1 MEITLLGFVLG
12 ILLLAVPLYILY
24 AFRINLM
31 QKTLVAFGKMI
42 VWLTVTGFFLY
53 FVLRWNNLLVNIL
66 WTVVMALAAAVM
78 TVGKAR
84 LKSSKYIV
92 PVFVGLITSSLVIG
106 LFFLFFVVGL
116 KNPFDA
122 RFFIP
127 VISLMIGAMIGVN
140 ANALSVYYSGLEHHS
155 ALYYYLLGNGA
166 SHKEAV
172 NYFVRRALQKAA
184 SPWIS
189 SMAYMVVGVAPLIL
203 WTMLLSGVAL
213 VTAIAYQ
220 VLILILLF
228 STSLVSLLITLQA
241 ARRYSFD
248 EYDRLKEK

>member
-12 ILLLAVPLYILY
+12 ILLLAVPLYIFY

-31 QKTLVAFGKMI
+31 QKVLVAFGKMI
-42 VWLTVTGFFLY
+42 VLLTLTGFFLY
-53 FVLRWNNLLVNIL
+53 FIMRWNSLLVNIL
-66 WTVVMALAAAVM
+66 SVAMMAFAAAVM
-78 TVGKAR
+78 MVGKAR
-84 LKSSKYIV
+84 LKSGKYV
-92 PVFVGLITSSLVIG
+92 MPVFVGLITSSLVIG
-106 LFFLFFVVGL
+106 LFFLFFVAGL

-127 VISLMIGAMIGVN
+127 VLGLMIGATIGVN
-140 ANALSVYYSGLEHHS
+140 ANALSVYYSGLQHHS

-172 NYFVRRALQKAA
+172 NYFVRRALQRAA

-189 SMAYMVVGVAPLIL
+189 SMAYMVVGVAPVIL
-203 WTMLLSGVAL
+203 CTMLLSGVAL

-220 VLILILLF
+220 VLLIILLF

-248 EYDRLKEK
+248 EYDKLKEK

>member
-1 MEITLLGFVLG
+1 MEITLLGFILG
-12 ILLLAVPLYILY
+12 ILLLAVPLYIFY

-31 QKTLVAFGKMI
+31 QKVLMAFSKMI
-42 VWLTVTGFFLY
+42 VWLALTSFFLY
-53 FVLRWNNLLVNIL
+53 FIMRWNNLFANIL
-66 WTVVMALAAAVM
+66 WVTVMALIASVM
-78 TVGKAR
+78 IVGKAR

-122 RFFIP
+122 RFFVP
-127 VISLMIGAMIGVN
+127 VIGLMIGAMIGVN
-140 ANALSVYYSGLEHHS
+140 ADALSVYYSGLQHHS

-189 SMAYMVVGVAPLIL
+189 SMAYIVIGVTPLIL
-203 WTMLLSGVAL
+203 WAMLLSGVAL

-220 VLILILLF
+220 ILILILLF

-248 EYDRLKEK
+248 EYDKLKEK